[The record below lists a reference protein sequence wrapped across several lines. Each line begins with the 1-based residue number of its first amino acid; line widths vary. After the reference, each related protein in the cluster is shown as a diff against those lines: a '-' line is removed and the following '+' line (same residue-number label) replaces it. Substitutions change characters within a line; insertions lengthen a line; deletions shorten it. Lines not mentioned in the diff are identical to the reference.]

1 MKVVHTVKA
10 SIGQYANFYLPSGYA
25 SGKIF
30 KNFEFFKI

>member
-1 MKVVHTVKA
+1 MP
-10 SIGQYANFYLPSGYA
+10 SSYAQGVLLHNICPQGSYA